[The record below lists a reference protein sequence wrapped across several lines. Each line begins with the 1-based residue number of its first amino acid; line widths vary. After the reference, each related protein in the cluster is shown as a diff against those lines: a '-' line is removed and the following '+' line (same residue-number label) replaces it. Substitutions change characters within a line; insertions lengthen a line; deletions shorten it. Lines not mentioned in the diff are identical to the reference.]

1 MRPIRG
7 QKLKILKKKWSED
20 HNFKA
25 LVSST
30 TSLCITTIFAFYN
43 GFLGSTLSSIWHG
56 SICLFY
62 LLLIAIRGS
71 ILFTEYKIKTK
82 NEEEK
87 RYRRQRT
94 FYVTSALLFLLN
106 ISLILPISLMVLFKR
121 PIDMGS
127 IPAISMATYTTYK
140 IIMAI
145 IHMRDHKAH
154 HILIYELRTIDLID
168 ALVSILTLQNTLI
181 MVNAAA
187 NERSNMLALCAISS
201 AMIYALI
208 VLLTILPIK
217 RYINV
222 KKPRHIRSLMKDKRS
237 IDLSLHR
244 KIDYKHTS

>member
-7 QKLKILKKKWSED
+7 QKLKILKKKWNED

-25 LVSST
+25 LVSSM

-62 LLLIAIRGS
+62 LLLVAIRGS

-106 ISLILPISLMVLFKR
+106 ISLILPISLMVLLKR

-145 IHMRDHKAH
+145 IHMRDHET

-181 MVNAAA
+181 MVNSVA
-187 NERSNMLALCAISS
+187 NERSNMLALCAVSS

-222 KKPRHIRSLMKDKRS
+222 KKPRHIRS
-237 IDLSLHR
+237 
-244 KIDYKHTS
+244 

>member
-20 HNFKA
+20 HNFKV

-62 LLLIAIRGS
+62 LLLVAIRGS

-94 FYVTSALLFLLN
+94 FYVASALLFLLN

-140 IIMAI
+140 ITMAI

-154 HILIYELRTIDLID
+154 ILIRKLRTIDLID

-181 MVNAAA
+181 MVNSVA
-187 NERSNMLALCAISS
+187 NERSNMLALCAVSS

-222 KKPRHIRSLMKDKRS
+222 KK
-237 IDLSLHR
+237 
-244 KIDYKHTS
+244 T

>member
-20 HNFKA
+20 HNFKV
-25 LVSST
+25 LVSSM
-30 TSLCITTIFAFYN
+30 TSLCVTTIFAFYN

-62 LLLIAIRGS
+62 LLLVAIRGS

-127 IPAISMATYTTYK
+127 IPAISTATYATYK

-154 HILIYELRTIDLID
+154 ILIRKLRTIDLID
-168 ALVSILTLQNTLI
+168 ALVSILTLQNILI
-181 MVNAAA
+181 MVNTAA
-187 NERSNMLALCAISS
+187 NERSNMLALCAVSS

-222 KKPRHIRSLMKDKRS
+222 KKPRHIRS
-237 IDLSLHR
+237 
-244 KIDYKHTS
+244 

>member
-43 GFLGSTLSSIWHG
+43 GFLESTLSSIWHG

-62 LLLIAIRGS
+62 LLLVAIRGS

-154 HILIYELRTIDLID
+154 ILIRKLRTIDLID

-181 MVNAAA
+181 MVNTAA
-187 NERSNMLALCAISS
+187 NERSNMLALCAVSS

-222 KKPRHIRSLMKDKRS
+222 KNRDTLDP
-237 IDLSLHR
+237 
-244 KIDYKHTS
+244 